1 MAQTKVNGLVP
12 TAGNG
17 LGPTTYI
24 VEYNDVS
31 LAAAAAAAIGTIA
44 GIDTTKTTMAI
55 QTTAAEATVA
65 ALANVTAIHAIFTD
79 N

>member
-12 TAGNG
+12 VAGNG

-24 VEYNDVS
+24 VEYSNVT
-31 LAAAAAAAIGTIA
+31 LAVAAASAIGTVA
-44 GIDTTKTTMAI
+44 GIDTTKTAMAI

-65 ALANVTAIHAIFTD
+65 ALANVTAVHAIFTG
-79 N
+79 